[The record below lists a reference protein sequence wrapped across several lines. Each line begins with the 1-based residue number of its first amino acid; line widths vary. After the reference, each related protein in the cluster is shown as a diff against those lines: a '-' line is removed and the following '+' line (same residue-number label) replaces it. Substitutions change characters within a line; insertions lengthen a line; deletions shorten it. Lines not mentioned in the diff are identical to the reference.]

1 MRLVAYLIAI
11 TWAIYC
17 YSNTYFFLPNYL
29 NIHEFPKE
37 LTGILVGAFYV
48 ATTIVRPF
56 GGLITER
63 AGIKVTLITTTI
75 ICTLAA
81 ALKFFTL
88 SFVPL
93 LLIRILMGFSFGI
106 FVVALT
112 TYQSLVIPEES
123 RGVAFA
129 YISIGSLGCL
139 VTVVPLADLLLSNS
153 YEKLFLSLPIIAAF
167 FCIILSIK
175 LPPMPET
182 VKKTTENQ
190 EWGTWKEL
198 YQNTPFWRIVTSN
211 ALFNLCDAANIY
223 LPAFAVAMGLVPTS
237 FAISTGIG
245 AFTARTLGGKIFAV
259 FPRYA
264 LIGPS
269 LFTMALS
276 LILSTY
282 ATNNTTFF
290 ICGLLFGVGM
300 GYGYPSQLSL
310 IGDLAP
316 AKLRAKLSSLVH
328 FCIDTGWFIIPLY
341 MGFVTP
347 RIGEVGAFKVLSV
360 ICMISG
366 VIVTLIW
373 SRYKKINQA

>member
-1 MRLVAYLIAI
+1 MRLVVYLIAI

-17 YSNTYFFLPNYL
+17 YSNTYFFLPIYL
-29 NIHEFPKE
+29 DIHAFPKE
-37 LTGILVGAFYV
+37 LTGMLVGAFYA
-48 ATTIVRPF
+48 ATTLVRPF

-63 AGIKVTLITTTI
+63 VGIKKTLIVSTI
-75 ICTLAA
+75 ICIIAA
-81 ALKFFTL
+81 TFKYFTL
-88 SFVPL
+88 SFMPL
-93 LLIRILMGFSFGI
+93 LFIRILMGCSFGI
-106 FVVALT
+106 FIVALT
-112 TYQSLVIPEES
+112 TYQSLIIPEER
-123 RGVAFA
+123 RGVVFA

-139 VTVVPLADLLLSNS
+139 VTVVPLSDFLLSHS
-153 YEKLFLSLPIIAAF
+153 YENLFLSLPIIAAVS
-167 FCIILSIK
+167 CMILAIK
-175 LPPMPET
+175 LPQLPEN
-182 VKKTTENQ
+182 VKKTAENQ

-223 LPAFAVAMGLVPTS
+223 LPALAVAMGLLPTS

-245 AFTARTLGGKIFAV
+245 AFTARTLGSRIFAI
-259 FPRYA
+259 FPRYSLA
-264 LIGPS
+264 GPS

-282 ATNNTTFF
+282 ATNNALFF
-290 ICGLLFGVGM
+290 LCGLLFGVGM
-300 GYGYPSQLSL
+300 GYGYPAQLSL

-341 MGFVTP
+341 MGFITP
-347 RIGEVGAFKVLSV
+347 HIGEVGAFKVLSI

-366 VIVTLIW
+366 IFVTAMW
-373 SRYKKINQA
+373 RQYEKSK